1 MVPGKKTVCSVLAT
15 SVLGMDSWQMK
26 YWDVSVSEVE
36 EMSSVVVTLTV
47 YRLPLRMVVVVTSEL
62 KIFYFNFIVGRE

>member
-47 YRLPLRMVVVVTSEL
+47 
-62 KIFYFNFIVGRE
+62 

>member
-1 MVPGKKTVCSVLAT
+1 MVPAKKTVCSVLAT

-36 EMSSVVVTLTV
+36 EMSSVVVTRTV
-47 YRLPLRMVVVVTSEL
+47 
-62 KIFYFNFIVGRE
+62 

>member
-62 KIFYFNFIVGRE
+62 KIFYFNFIVGRK

>member
-15 SVLGMDSWQMK
+15 SVLGMDIWQMK
-26 YWDVSVSEVE
+26 YWDFSGSGVE

-47 YRLPLRMVVVVTSEL
+47 
-62 KIFYFNFIVGRE
+62 

>member
-1 MVPGKKTVCSVLAT
+1 
-15 SVLGMDSWQMK
+15 MK
-26 YWDVSVSEVE
+26 YWDFSGSGVE

-62 KIFYFNFIVGRE
+62 KIFYFNFIVGRK